1 MDKAEVQAL
10 IDDYVA
16 DMPANDPNYIDLESA
31 RAADLLL
38 IEPPPQRYVVEGM
51 IPEPVAAAIVA
62 SGSTGKSFWL
72 MQLAACVATG
82 QPFFSHPI
90 RKPGGVLMLGAE
102 DDRDELGR
110 RLHAITKAYGWA
122 DWRDEYGL
130 LGANFYPVSR
140 LGKDN
145 RLTEKFEGNITQRPD
160 WIHSIIDAAAEIHN
174 LRLIILDPV
183 SRFRSGDENDN
194 ESATKFVEALETIRE
209 ATGVTVICAHHSR
222 KGSTGETADDI
233 RGASAFVDAL
243 RFAATLSVP
252 TPEQAKRMALD
263 DDERRKMV
271 RFNVVKS
278 NYRTEVDSFWMRRGI
293 GGVLEWSE
301 APTVVSSADEKAEQR
316 YRNTL
321 PLILK
326 KVKSGD
332 ILKVSHS
339 RKFAGAEGIFGMG
352 DQSLRA
358 CVFRAI
364 EEGEIAKDDD
374 GNLAIPS

>member
-38 IEPPPQRYVVEGM
+38 VEPAPQRYIVEGM

-62 SGSTGKSFWL
+62 PGSTGKSFWL

-90 RKPGGVLMLGAE
+90 PKPGGVLMLGAE

-110 RLHAITKAYGWA
+110 RLHAIVKAYGWA
-122 DWRDEYGL
+122 EWRDEYGL
-130 LGANFYPVSR
+130 LGENFYPVSR

-160 WIHSIIDAAAEIHN
+160 WIQSIIDAAAEIHN

-278 NYRTEVDSFWMRRGI
+278 NYRTEVDVFWMRRGV
-293 GGVLEWSE
+293 GGVLQWAEPPATVTTTDERAE
-301 APTVVSSADEKAEQR
+301 ARYQKA
-316 YRNTL
+316 L
-321 PLILK
+321 PLIIE
-326 KVKSGD
+326 KVKSGQATNRES
-332 ILKVSHS
+332 LKQY
-339 RKFAGAEGIFGMG
+339 AGVEGIFSMG
-352 DQSLRA
+352 DKSLRA
-358 CVFRAI
+358 CITRAI
-364 EEGEIAKDDD
+364 DEGHIQQSED
-374 GNLAIPS
+374 GTLCVG